1 MIMVFMLKTLR
12 PLGAVAAGL
21 ALLLVS
27 ACGGTGEKAGA
38 QPGQLDVVV
47 AFYPFRFVA
56 ERVAGDHAAVTSLT
70 SPGTEPHDVEL
81 NPKQVATVTDAD
93 FVLYESGFQA
103 AVDEAVAQ
111 SDNEAVL
118 DTTSVVPLQKTG
130 AGHDHGEEH
139 DGEEGDHDHEHG
151 EADPHVWLD
160 PENMATIATAVAE
173 QLATV
178 DPDNAD
184 VYTANAKGLATELG
198 TLDEEFSTGL
208 AQCERREFVV
218 THAAFGYLAQRYD
231 LEQVSIGGLSPD
243 AEPSPARIAEIH
255 EEVAEHDITTIFSET
270 LVSPAVAESIAADLG
285 LETDVLDPIEG
296 LTDQSRGDDYL
307 SVMRAN
313 LEALQKAGSCT

>member
-1 MIMVFMLKTLR
+1 MVFMLKTMR

-27 ACGGTGEKAGA
+27 ACGGTEGKAGT

-47 AFYPFRFVA
+47 AFYPFQFIA

-81 NPKQVATVTDAD
+81 NPKQVASVTDAD

-111 SDNEAVL
+111 SGNESVL
-118 DTTSVVPLQKTG
+118 DTTTVVPLQNTG
-130 AGHDHGEEH
+130 TQHDHEHGEEGH
-139 DGEEGDHDHEHG
+139 GDEDHDHG

-160 PENMATIATAVAE
+160 PTNVATIATAVAE
-173 QLATV
+173 QLSAA
-178 DPDNAD
+178 DPDHAAD
-184 VYTANAKGLATELG
+184 YAAGAEELG
-198 TLDEEFSTGL
+198 GELTTLDEDFEQGL
-208 AQCERREFVV
+208 AQCERTEFVV

-231 LEQVSIGGLSPD
+231 LEQISIGGLSPD

-255 EEVAEHDITTIFSET
+255 DEVSKHDITTIFSET

-285 LETDVLDPIEG
+285 LQTDVLDPIEG
-296 LTDQSRGDDYL
+296 LTEESRGDDYL
-307 SVMRAN
+307 AVMRTN
-313 LEALQKAGSCT
+313 LEALQQAGSCS